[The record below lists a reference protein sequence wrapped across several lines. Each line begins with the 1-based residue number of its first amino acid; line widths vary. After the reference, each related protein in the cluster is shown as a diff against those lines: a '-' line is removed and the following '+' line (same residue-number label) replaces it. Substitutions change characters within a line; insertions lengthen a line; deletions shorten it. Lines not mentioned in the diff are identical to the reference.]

1 MRYPASEKLEII
13 RLVEQS
19 HLPARRTLETL
30 GILRSTFYRWY
41 DRYQAGGPEAL
52 EDRSST
58 PRQVWNRI
66 PDEVRKRIVDLALDA
81 PELSPRELATRF
93 TDTES
98 YFVSE
103 ASVYRLLKAHDLITS
118 PAFVVMKAADEF
130 KDKTTAPNQ
139 LWQTDF
145 TYLKVIGWGW
155 FYLSTILDDFSR
167 YIIAWKLCTTMKAED
182 VTHTLELALTV
193 SGCDQARVVHKPRL
207 LSDNG
212 PSYVSGELAEW
223 LEEQSMASPS
233 DRRAR
238 IRRRHLLQVLNV
250 DDSLKE
256 VREKSSIEVVQTNFQ
271 HNDMRDTGPDEA
283 KASIGDM
290 FDKFLEDDI
299 TLGAI
304 ETKASPEM
312 TDPGPVTR
320 AGWTDAQDRRTS
332 RFSVVR
338 DSGAAL
344 ATAHQVDSAVPDC
357 CRDRSRNGRRRRARS
372 LLVQADTDPRHNK
385 SASVSV
391 VHLFACG

>member
-1 MRYPASEKLEII
+1 MTATTLHHCLEAVHDDEG
-13 RLVEQS
+13 RGRHAHAGAGS
-19 HLPARRTLETL
+19 
-30 GILRSTFYRWY
+30 
-41 DRYQAGGPEAL
+41 DRYQ
-52 EDRSST
+52 
-58 PRQVWNRI
+58 
-66 PDEVRKRIVDLALDA
+66 
-81 PELSPRELATRF
+81 
-93 TDTES
+93 
-98 YFVSE
+98 
-103 ASVYRLLKAHDLITS
+103 
-118 PAFVVMKAADEF
+118 
-130 KDKTTAPNQ
+130 
-139 LWQTDF
+139 
-145 TYLKVIGWGW
+145 
-155 FYLSTILDDFSR
+155 
-167 YIIAWKLCTTMKAED
+167 
-182 VTHTLELALTV
+182 
-193 SGCDQARVVHKPRL
+193 GCDQARVVHKPRL
-207 LSDNG
+207 FSDNE
-212 PSYVSGELAEW
+212 PVTSPANWQEW

-250 DDSLKE
+250 DDSLEE

-344 ATAHQVDSAVPDC
+344 ATAHQVNSAVPDC

-372 LLVQADTDPRHNK
+372 LLVQADTDPRHNNCQRLGCSFICLRLRVGTVVSDRYAHPLA
-385 SASVSV
+385 SAAHVYARPSLLIR
-391 VHLFACG
+391 HM